1 MNALKMN
8 ALKRFYYRHK
18 FQTACKEIKAQL
30 LGQCYFRIVFDRACQ
45 PVLLPSTLHDQS
57 VIKADERDVHLST

>member
-18 FQTACKEIKAQL
+18 KITDFKP
-30 LGQCYFRIVFDRACQ
+30 QCYFRIVFDRACQ